1 MNKKINLFIISQC
14 IIMFNFFL
22 CCLRIYAST
31 LVGFSYLLIGVAVVL
46 FLLSGVYKSFKFSF
60 VPVAFLI
67 LLGYMILTDAVNS
80 NFSSFECLMAIACC
94 LLCYS
99 FSFFINDREDNIK
112 SLTCLFY
119 VCLAC
124 STIMSLVS
132 LAIMHKDPENLDGIS
147 MQRNVLAS
155 CQCMAVIG
163 SFWLIDLKKKKTL
176 AILPLTILNLYSMIR
191 TRSRT
196 QLIVLMV
203 FIIIMLIYYAV
214 FAFRKKHNRIL
225 VYCVFIILGLLIA
238 GLVLGFVFKRN
249 AVDFGSGSVKAIIDR
264 ISSGRIAIWDACFD
278 LIASSPV
285 TGVNNN
291 TFHQKMMDTFGED
304 YYHQHSVYIGL
315 MTIHGIPSLVI
326 YVSIIIYTIFNS
338 LKLIFSKSELKDTKR
353 YFFYLAFLAGLLFGD
368 CFESYTLYSFIPC
381 AYWVFL
387 MFSSIETERLNR
399 KETANG

>member
-1 MNKKINLFIISQC
+1 
-14 IIMFNFFL
+14 MFNFFL

-60 VPVAFLI
+60 VPVAFLL

-80 NFSSFECLMAIACC
+80 NFSSFDCLMAIACC

-214 FAFRKKHNRIL
+214 FAFLIL
-225 VYCVFIILGLLIA
+225 C
-238 GLVLGFVFKRN
+238 
-249 AVDFGSGSVKAIIDR
+249 
-264 ISSGRIAIWDACFD
+264 
-278 LIASSPV
+278 
-285 TGVNNN
+285 
-291 TFHQKMMDTFGED
+291 
-304 YYHQHSVYIGL
+304 
-315 MTIHGIPSLVI
+315 
-326 YVSIIIYTIFNS
+326 
-338 LKLIFSKSELKDTKR
+338 
-353 YFFYLAFLAGLLFGD
+353 
-368 CFESYTLYSFIPC
+368 
-381 AYWVFL
+381 
-387 MFSSIETERLNR
+387 
-399 KETANG
+399 